1 MLEAVTVTEHAHTCF
16 VYDNGPC
23 DCGIEKYLTD
33 EDIDNEL
40 LEKEDAKQ

>member
-1 MLEAVTVTEHAHTCF
+1 

-40 LEKEDAKQ
+40 LEKEDTKQ